1 MKKKYSTKPVR
12 RSLGK
17 GGSTDASHNLFTRRS
32 PGTAGRRRLGEGGF
46 VNLRALLA
54 LFLCF
59 TGVALAIFAGRD
71 VAVRPASE
79 PERYMP
85 VPGSMPES
93 EAAGLAE
100 LEQYWHDRLTFPTGR
115 FDPAWVQAAADQHA
129 RMTSG
134 VPAGQHLKL
143 NLANPNAL
151 S

>member
-17 GGSTDASHNLFTRRS
+17 GGFIHF
-32 PGTAGRRRLGEGGF
+32 
-46 VNLRALLA
+46 RALLA

-71 VAVRPASE
+71 VAVRRASE

-85 VPGSMPES
+85 VPGNKPES

-100 LEQYWHDRLTFPTGR
+100 LEQ
-115 FDPAWVQAAADQHA
+115 V
-129 RMTSG
+129 
-134 VPAGQHLKL
+134 
-143 NLANPNAL
+143 LA
-151 S
+151 